1 MNTQTRIKLK
11 GLKIYTGMSQ
21 ETVCFNATVLFDG
34 LSIGTADNDGHGG
47 ETRVLFEPGKKELFR
62 QAESYAK
69 GLLPICLGEH
79 NGKPFLIDSNL
90 IEVIDQLV
98 SDEERNRKTKSSFKK
113 VYRKKICDLR
123 EGRLWTV
130 GYKSQAQYASYI
142 AQIKK
147 EHGPDIVILD
157 DLEHDE
163 AFELYSKHLYA

>member
-21 ETVCFNATVLFDG
+21 ETVCFNATILFDG
-34 LSIGTADNDGHGG
+34 LSIGTAENDGHGG
-47 ETRVLFEPGKKELFR
+47 ETCANFESGKKDLFT

-79 NGKPFLIDSNL
+79 NGKPYFTDANL
-90 IEVIDQLV
+90 IEVIDHLV
-98 SDEERNRKTKSSFKK
+98 GLEERNRKTKSSFKR
-113 VYRKKICDLR
+113 VYRKKICVLR
-123 EGRLWTV
+123 DSRLWVV
-130 GYKSQAQYASYI
+130 GYKTQTQYASYI

>member
-79 NGKPFLIDSNL
+79 NGKPFLPCL
-90 IEVIDQLV
+90 
-98 SDEERNRKTKSSFKK
+98 
-113 VYRKKICDLR
+113 
-123 EGRLWTV
+123 
-130 GYKSQAQYASYI
+130 
-142 AQIKK
+142 
-147 EHGPDIVILD
+147 
-157 DLEHDE
+157 
-163 AFELYSKHLYA
+163 LYTSPSPRDP